1 MLRITTAVFLVL
13 ARWMLSAV
21 VISKAEV
28 QVVYF
33 NQQPSRQLGPLHQ
46 AQGEPQGKAIPNI
59 ESQRETG
66 SLAHDKALTEEDKE
80 DGRGKVGRDEKTKPD
95 TSRLKNSNGS
105 VTEKSQEPY
114 NDPSVVS
121 KEQST
126 IAVAEGPQGTKKQ
139 QNEIVTGRGET
150 SGERAARCDNSR
162 VPQPEVSVSVV
173 NQGSTQGVKTVSKR
187 SVDEGGKEISQ
198 QQVSGQYE
206 SYVALPQRNGMSE
219 REVSRPSEVALDDMG
234 EPSSLR
240 ESVPRGNGASRKRYA
255 ILLSAGLRV
264 VFS

>member
-1 MLRITTAVFLVL
+1 MLRITTTVFLVL
-13 ARWMLSAV
+13 GRWMLSAV

-33 NQQPSRQLGPLHQ
+33 NQQPSSQLGPLHQ
-46 AQGEPQGKAIPNI
+46 AQGEPQGKAIPII
-59 ESQRETG
+59 ESPRETG
-66 SLAHDKALTEEDKE
+66 SLAHEKEVTEEDKE
-80 DGRGKVGRDEKTKPD
+80 DGRGKVSREEKTKPD
-95 TSRLKNSNGS
+95 TSRLKNRDGS

-114 NDPSVVS
+114 NDPSLVS

-139 QNEIVTGRGET
+139 QNDIVTGRGKT
-150 SGERAARCDNSR
+150 SGERAARRDNSR

-187 SVDEGGKEISQ
+187 SVDKAGKEISQ
-198 QQVSGQYE
+198 QQVSGQDE
-206 SYVALPQRNGMSE
+206 VYVALPLRNGMSE
-219 REVSRPSEVALDDMG
+219 HEVSRPSEVAMDDVG
-234 EPSSLR
+234 EPSSLS
-240 ESVPRGNGASRKRYA
+240 ESVPRRNGASRKRYA
-255 ILLSAGLRV
+255 ILLSTGLSV